1 MYKYLVFSVVVTG
14 IATLG
19 LGGCAPGSDRENG
32 TRKSTH
38 ARNERALATPEQALI
53 GVRELLYE
61 RNLIRDPEV
70 NQKMKEAVL
79 RIAEDGSPSDS
90 VMPDLHRWLE
100 DWAATHPA
108 QVEAARLAGG
118 GYSAEARRVY
128 VDTDSSRK
136 AQTDSI
142 RRLVRERARR
152 RIEAAHA
159 AVDSARTGR

>member
-1 MYKYLVFSVVVTG
+1 MTKHLVISVIAMG
-14 IATLG
+14 IVTLG
-19 LGGCAPGSDRENG
+19 LGGCAPGNDRENG

-38 ARNERALATPEQALI
+38 ARNERALVTPEQASV
-53 GVRELLYE
+53 GVRDLLYE

-70 NQKMKEAVL
+70 NRKMKEAVL
-79 RIAEDGSPSDS
+79 RIAQDGAPSDS

-118 GYSAEARRVY
+118 GYTAEARRVY
-128 VDTDSSRK
+128 VDTDSSRN

-159 AVDSARTGR
+159 AVDSARTAR